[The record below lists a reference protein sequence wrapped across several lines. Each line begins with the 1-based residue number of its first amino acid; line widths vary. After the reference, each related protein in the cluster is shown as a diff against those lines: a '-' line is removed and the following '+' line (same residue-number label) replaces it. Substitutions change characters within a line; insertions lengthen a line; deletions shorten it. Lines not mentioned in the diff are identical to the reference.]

1 MSNYE
6 ENQEYDDKDYFKPI
20 FNVNPPF
27 LDVINVQMN
36 EDFAT
41 LLIELIQNQQGRV
54 SRELWAFKKALADPH
69 GCQDYRKKK
78 RHNQDTEYYDENE

>member
-1 MSNYE
+1 MNNYE
-6 ENQEYDDKDYFKPI
+6 EDETEDKDYFKPI
-20 FNVNPPF
+20 FNVNAPF

-36 EDFAT
+36 EDFAE

-54 SRELWAFKKALADPH
+54 SRELWAFKKALHDPH

-78 RHNQDTEYYDENE
+78 RKFQDNEYYEEGE